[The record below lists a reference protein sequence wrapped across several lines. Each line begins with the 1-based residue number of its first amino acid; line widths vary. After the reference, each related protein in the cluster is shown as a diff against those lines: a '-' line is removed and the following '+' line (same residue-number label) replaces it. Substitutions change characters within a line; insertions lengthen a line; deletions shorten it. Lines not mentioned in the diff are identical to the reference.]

1 MKHSSTEWNTKP
13 VLLNKN
19 VLGKFDLKKYLVE
32 NKLTRISRLLE
43 EAFVSAKGDIGGLDN
58 PLTTNNAEFDE
69 SLDSLIELTQK
80 LTQTKD
86 LASTLNYLLKFGWS
100 ILVDIQNDK
109 LDDDA
114 YTNLYVETA
123 QLLNSGDLRKSIE
136 KFRDHLT
143 KLETLYTGSDIDQEI
158 DLPTQDKWGLRDYV
172 KDINT
177 GNPNSGNKRFA
188 LRTAQQVQRELDIL
202 NGKIEGQ
209 RYYPGYSKEEI
220 EEFNRAIQL
229 IKNEYLALSAA
240 EN

>member
-1 MKHSSTEWNTKP
+1 M
-13 VLLNKN
+13 
-19 VLGKFDLKKYLVE
+19 GKFDLKKYLVE

-43 EAFVSAKGDIGGLDN
+43 ETFVSAKGDIGDLEN
-58 PLTTNNAEFDE
+58 PLRTGNAEFDK
-69 SLDSLIELTQK
+69 SLNSLMELTQQLLK
-80 LTQTKD
+80 TDKVESVLE
-86 LASTLNYLLKFGWS
+86 YLLKFGWS

-123 QLLNSGDLRKSIE
+123 QLLNSGNLRKSIE

-158 DLPTQDKWGLRDYV
+158 DLPTQDKWGLKDYV
-172 KDINT
+172 KDINA